1 MGNTAAFGTNLEI
14 NFDIYMSYNEENKYC
29 KQLKTKLE
37 VLDFKI
43 IDSFF
48 LINTIN
54 ESRLRE
60 KEAIYKNLDQLVN
73 KMKYIF
79 ICLTPTTVY
88 SLTQNIEYEKLVVD
102 NANVKIIYLMMDEY
116 YSPESSP
123 EPITIIKNNKWFPL
137 YDDYTL
143 EETYNKLITLLLN
156 NCQ

>member
-1 MGNTAAFGTNLEI
+1 MGNTAAFGLNLDI
-14 NFDIYMSYNEENKYC
+14 NVDIYMSYNEENDLC
-29 KQLKTKLE
+29 KELKTKLE

-43 IDSFF
+43 IDSSF

-60 KEAIYKNLDQLVN
+60 KDAIYKNLGQIVN

-88 SLTQNIEYEKLVVD
+88 SLTQSIEYDKLVVD
-102 NANVKIIYLMMDEY
+102 NAKINIIYLMMDEY
-116 YSPESSP
+116 YTPESSN

-137 YDDYTL
+137 YDVYTL

-156 NCQ
+156 QSP

>member
-1 MGNTAAFGTNLEI
+1 MGNTIGFGSNLDI
-14 NFDIYMSYNEENKYC
+14 NFDIYMSYNEENEYC
-29 KQLKTKLE
+29 NELKTKLK

-43 IDSFF
+43 IDSSF

-60 KEAIYKNLDQLVN
+60 KDAIYKNLDQLVN

-79 ICLTPTTVY
+79 ICLTPTTAY
-88 SLTQNIEYEKLVVD
+88 SITQNIEYEKLVLN
-102 NANVKIIYLMMDEY
+102 NANVKTIYLMMDQEY
-116 YSPESSP
+116 TPESSN
-123 EPITIIKNNKWFPL
+123 EPKTIIKNNKWYPL

-156 NCQ
+156 DCL